1 MMEEISLVYID
12 DDPERALE
20 KYLDNEYVNTKC
32 NIKYKE
38 IIFNPSDGYESL
50 IQDVRV
56 QEANIIIIDSRLF
69 ENRTAT
75 MGKFSGEEFKIVL
88 KKLFPFI
95 EVIVITQN
103 GEDSAVK
110 TISKYDINCRKNA
123 NKYYDEVLSP
133 YLDEAIDLILVYRRL
148 AERLQ
153 LNDSWEKTL
162 KEKILNALHGIG
174 IYDELTKTDIDQLI
188 IAFKEMQENLNA

>member
-1 MMEEISLVYID
+1 MEEINLVYID
-12 DDPERALE
+12 DDPERALA
-20 KYLDNEYVNTKC
+20 KYLDNKYVNTKC
-32 NIKYKE
+32 HIEYRE

-50 IQDVRV
+50 MQDSRV
-56 QEANIIIIDSRLF
+56 QTANIIIIDSRLF

-103 GEDSAVK
+103 GGDAAVK
-110 TISKYDINCRKNA
+110 TISKYDVTCPKNA
-123 NKYYDEVLSP
+123 NEYYAEVLAP
-133 YLDEAIDLILVYRRL
+133 YLDAAVDLILVYRRL
-148 AERLQ
+148 AERFQ

-162 KEKILNALHGIG
+162 KEKILNALHGVG
-174 IYDELTKTDIDQLI
+174 TYDELTKTDIDRFI
-188 IAFKEMQENLNA
+188 TAFKEIQENLNA